1 MKLQSLFTAHI
12 YYVTTRIQE
21 YTLRMADPAAGGS
34 GLGCNN
40 VIQNQQVV
48 QPLQVVI
55 NPAQQNAAAQLVQ

>member
-1 MKLQSLFTAHI
+1 
-12 YYVTTRIQE
+12 
-21 YTLRMADPAAGGS
+21 MADPASGGS